1 MSPTPAASSPNS
13 SNGENN
19 HKMHSAP
26 KMDTGKLK
34 ADVQALLQDS
44 TSSLEKAVTQLSQ
57 RTTTVPSSNTEQQ
70 LLISVLEMNRKL
82 EFEKLQMRTEI
93 EKLRNANKVME
104 KELFEV
110 NGKTEAEQKF

>member
-1 MSPTPAASSPNS
+1 
-13 SNGENN
+13 
-19 HKMHSAP
+19 
-26 KMDTGKLK
+26 
-34 ADVQALLQDS
+34 
-44 TSSLEKAVTQLSQ
+44 
-57 RTTTVPSSNTEQQ
+57 